1 MNIKAILAACAILA
15 FANAAFCADGR
26 FVLVEKGEAKVC
38 IVRSPGVEG
47 AANFFVAEAA
57 KCGVK
62 FKSVGKPS
70 ADCGNILFDV
80 AERPLA
86 EQDAYEIVPQG
97 ADLVVRCTE
106 RSARW
111 AVNRILHD
119 AFGVRW
125 LFSNPEMAG
134 GKDINEYP
142 CAGDVTLPA
151 GGIRQKPYDF
161 HLGRNP
167 SWRVRD
173 LNRYDCVVAMP
184 HVHSMFDDVFPWR
197 KYATD
202 NNWPEAI
209 LPVRGGKKFVPPRPE
224 KFPPATYPISPLEY
238 RSGWN
243 ICFTDPKAADVAI
256 ADILEDLKRRPNALV
271 RSIDLNDNGGMCECA
286 GCRAAVGGRTN
297 SMRYPDWSAPFWTF
311 ANKVVSEVAKS
322 NDAVRFYAIAY
333 REANDAPPFKLDPHL
348 APRLCFE
355 INEMIDP
362 FMHDQHMKTLAAWSK
377 CASAIDIYDY
387 NYGVRFYMLPR
398 VYFTEWPRLVR
409 EIKRTFPAVSS
420 IESESTCNI
429 NFDGPRLHVMAA
441 VLRDVDVDPW
451 KVVHD
456 WCVDAVGE
464 AAAKDLEAYYRFW
477 DDYWRGDRI
486 RRTAWFRNSVR
497 NIYMQLGEKST
508 HAFALERGDMAKCRR
523 LMEGV
528 VAKAVT
534 PMQKKRAKVLMDYF
548 ELSEN
553 AATGV
558 LAEYVEPESRVKDA
572 QTAVAMLDAVPAA
585 CAAIAKLPKD
595 INVTMRG
602 PIVNYSH
609 LSSVLAL
616 TLPYKDDPAVKAAYG
631 RLAAD
636 GSLPAVIRKAFVV
649 WNGANVKNLIQN
661 GSFEQESPMPSNW
674 AGTGLAKN
682 VRRTKADA
690 TDGGSSLEMGL
701 ASVLWR
707 IPAQPEK
714 SYMLVFDVKAVKGS
728 AEGRFDLILSLCG
741 SDNVPHSHFYSRDHV
756 LPGGE
761 WVTMSMMAKS
771 VKGRTDN
778 FMIRMATR
786 KYEPDEKVLID
797 NVRFLCVD
805 DEE

>member
-1 MNIKAILAACAILA
+1 MDRVARVAWGIAAVMSLAAFGGEGG
-15 FANAAFCADGR
+15 FA
-26 FVLVEKGEAKVC
+26 LVEKGEAKVC
-38 IVRSPGVEG
+38 VVRSPGAES
-47 AANFFVAEAA
+47 AAEFFVAEAA
-57 KCGVK
+57 KCGAK
-62 FKSVGKPS
+62 FKISGRP
-70 ADCGNILFDV
+70 ATDGGNLLFEV
-80 AERPLA
+80 AARPPA
-86 EQDAYEIVPQG
+86 ELDAYEIVPRG
-97 ADLVVRCTE
+97 GDLVVRCTE

-125 LFSNPEMAG
+125 LFSNPEVAG
-134 GKDINEYP
+134 GSDLNEYP
-142 CAGDVTLPA
+142 RAADVSLPA
-151 GGIRQKPYDF
+151 EGIKQKPYDF
-161 HLGRNP
+161 PLGRNP
-167 SWRVRD
+167 SYRVRD
-173 LNRYDCVVAMP
+173 WRRYDCFVAMP
-184 HVHSMFDDVFPWR
+184 NVHSMFDDVFPWR
-197 KYATD
+197 KYASD
-202 NNWPEAI
+202 DSWPEAI
-209 LPVRGGKKFVPPRPE
+209 LPVRGGKKFVPSRPA
-224 KFPPATYPISPLEY
+224 KFPPASHPLSPLEY

-243 ICFTDPKAADVAI
+243 ICLTDPKAAEAAI
-256 ADILEDLKRRPNALV
+256 ADTLEDLVRRPKALV

-286 GCRAAVGGRTN
+286 ACRAAVGGRTN
-297 SMRYPDWSAPFWTF
+297 TMRYPDWSVPFWTF
-311 ANKVVSEVAKS
+311 ANKVASEVGKA
-322 NDAVRFYAIAY
+322 NDAVRFYAVAY

-348 APRLCFE
+348 APRICFE

-362 FMHDQHMKTLAAWSK
+362 SMHDRHMNTLAAWSK
-377 CASAIDIYDY
+377 CAAEIDIYDY
-387 NYGVRFYMLPR
+387 NYGIRFFMLPR

-409 EIKRTFPAVSS
+409 EIKRTFPSVVSL
-420 IESESTCNI
+420 ESESTCNV

-441 VLRDVDVDPW
+441 VLRDVDVDAW
-451 KVVHD
+451 KVVRD

-464 AAAKDLEAYYRFW
+464 AAAPDLEAYYRFW

-486 RRTAWFRNSVR
+486 RRTAWFKNSVR

-508 HAFALERGDMAKCRR
+508 HAFALERGDLAKCRR

-528 VAKAVT
+528 VAKAAT
-534 PMQKKRAKVLMDYF
+534 DMQKKRAKVLMDYF
-548 ELSEN
+548 ELSEK

-572 QTAVAMLDAVPAA
+572 KTAAEMLAAVPAA
-585 CAAIAKLPKD
+585 CAAIDALPKD

-609 LSSVLAL
+609 LGSVLAL

-636 GSLPAVIRKAFVV
+636 ASLPAEIRKTFAV
-649 WNGANVKNLIQN
+649 WNGAKVNNLVQN
-661 GSFEQESPMPSNW
+661 GSFEQEGPMPSNW
-674 AGTGLAKN
+674 AGTAPAKN

-690 TDGGSSLEMGL
+690 TDGGFSLEMGL
-701 ASVLWR
+701 ANVLWR

-728 AEGRFDLILSLCG
+728 AEGRFDLILSLCDG
-741 SDNVPHSHFYSRDHV
+741 ENVPHSHFYSRDNV

-771 VKGRTDN
+771 VKGKTDN
-778 FMIRMATR
+778 FMIRMATK
-786 KYEPDEKVLID
+786 KYEPDEKILVD
-797 NVRFLCVD
+797 NVRFFCVD